1 MVAQSDFAHHP
12 SEEILERYALGRVG
26 APDLEPIEEHLL
38 VCPHCQ
44 ERLSEA
50 DQYVLAMRNAARL
63 LLNEQP
69 RAVPEASSAVLGKK
83 RPALHWGMRWLWP
96 AGAVAF
102 AALALSLAVPKQLP
116 QAGTPDEVALA
127 VSRGAAQDLLTRV
140 AAGRPLRLDIDLT
153 EIPPASSYRLDLVNG
168 EGQLVWSGIGVGVR
182 NQLHFAPSRL
192 LLSGKY
198 WARLYAVSVSPVLV
212 REYGMEAR

>member
-1 MVAQSDFAHHP
+1 MVAQSDFVHHP

-26 APDLEPIEEHLL
+26 ASDMEPIEEHLL
-38 VCPHCQ
+38 VCPQCQ

-50 DQYVLAMRNAARL
+50 DQYILAMQDAARL
-63 LLNEQP
+63 LLNGRS
-69 RAVPEASSAVLGKK
+69 RAVPEPSSSLWGKRK
-83 RPALHWGMRWLWP
+83 PALHWGMRWLWP

-102 AALALSLAVPKQLP
+102 AALALSLAVPKQLS
-116 QAGTPDEVALA
+116 QAGIPEEVALA
-127 VSRGAAQDLLTRV
+127 VSRGAAQELLTHV

-153 EIPPASSYRLDLVNG
+153 EIPPASSYRLDLVNDD
-168 EGQLVWSGIGVGVR
+168 GQFVWSGTGVGVR

-198 WARLYAVSVSPVLV
+198 WARLYAVSDSPVLV

>member
-12 SEEILERYALGRVG
+12 SEEILERYALSRVG
-26 APDLEPIEEHLL
+26 ASDLEPIEEHLL
-38 VCPHCQ
+38 VCPQCQ

-50 DQYVLAMRNAARL
+50 DHYVVAMRDAARL

-69 RAVPEASSAVLGKK
+69 KAAPVASSSLWGKRK
-83 RPALHWGMRWLWP
+83 PSLHWGMRWLWP
-96 AGAVAF
+96 AGAFAV
-102 AALALSLAVPKQLP
+102 AALALSLAVPKQLS
-116 QAGTPDEVALA
+116 QGGTPEDVALA
-127 VSRGAAQDLLTRV
+127 VSRGAAQDLLTTV

-153 EIPPASSYRLDLVNG
+153 EIPAASSYRLDLVND
-168 EGQLVWSGIGVGVR
+168 EGQLVWSGAGVGVR

-198 WARLYAVSVSPVLV
+198 WARLYAVSGSPVLV

>member
-26 APDLEPIEEHLL
+26 ASDLEPIEEHLL
-38 VCPHCQ
+38 VCPQCQ

-50 DQYVLAMRNAARL
+50 DQYVLAMRDAARL

-69 RAVPEASSAVLGKK
+69 RAVPETSSSRWGKRK
-83 RPALHWGMRWLWP
+83 PAIHWGMRLLWP
-96 AGAVAF
+96 AGAIAF
-102 AALALSLAVPKQLP
+102 AGLALSLAVPKQLS
-116 QAGTPDEVALA
+116 QAGTPEEVALA
-127 VSRGAAQDLLTRV
+127 VSRGAAQELLTTV

-153 EIPPASSYRLDLVNG
+153 EIPPASSYRLDLVND
-168 EGQLVWSGIGVGVR
+168 EGQLAWSGTGIGVR
-182 NQLHFAPSRL
+182 NQLHFAPSQM

-198 WARLYAVSVSPVLV
+198 WARLYAVSGSPVLV